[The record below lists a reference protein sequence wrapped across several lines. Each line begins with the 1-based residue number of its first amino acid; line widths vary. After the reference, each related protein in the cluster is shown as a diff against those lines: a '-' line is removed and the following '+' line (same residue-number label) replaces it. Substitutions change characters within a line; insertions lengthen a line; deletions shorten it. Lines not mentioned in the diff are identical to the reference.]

1 MHKRIIA
8 AGALTLLLAPACAL
22 AAGTTAK
29 PATSTAHPAAHAA
42 HAAPAPKV
50 APADEYFGRMKMSIL
65 GITNSIR
72 DTGLREGFDPPNASK
87 YFGGLAFTE
96 DALEDWSHK
105 YPQDSWI
112 PKRAY
117 DLSHEFWLMHTADA
131 NTKAERCRAIL
142 FKQFPKNHWAVLA
155 SHETAA
161 LVAPVAAAP
170 AAAANAPV
178 SHQQ

>member
-1 MHKRIIA
+1 MDKRIIA
-8 AGALTLLLAPACAL
+8 AGALAIVIAPAAAF
-22 AAGTTAK
+22 AAGSSTK
-29 PATSTAHPAAHAA
+29 PVTSAARVTH
-42 HAAPAPKV
+42 APKV

-72 DTGLREGFDPPNASK
+72 DTGLREGFDPANASR

-117 DLSHEFWLMHTADA
+117 DLSHEFWMMHTPDADA
-131 NTKAERCRAIL
+131 RADRCRAIL
-142 FKQFPKNHWAVLA
+142 FKQFPKNRWAVVA
-155 SHETAA
+155 RAETPAKI
-161 LVAPVAAAP
+161 APVAAAP
-170 AAAANAPV
+170 AAAAAPV
-178 SHQQ
+178 TQQ